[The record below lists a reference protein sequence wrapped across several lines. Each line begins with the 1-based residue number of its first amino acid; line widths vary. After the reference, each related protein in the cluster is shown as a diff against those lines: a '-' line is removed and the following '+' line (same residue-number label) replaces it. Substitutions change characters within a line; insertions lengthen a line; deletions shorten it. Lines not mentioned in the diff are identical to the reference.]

1 MALGRNGS
9 CFLCCGTAG
18 SCCTARKLDRHN
30 SANRYL
36 RGRWSAQVPPA
47 TKNAAN
53 GSWTL
58 FNERNQTVLQ
68 GTWSVRKTAGGWQ
81 GTWSARIKKGRTVSG
96 TWNAAMAD
104 FNGKTFEDMLKR
116 TARNKLGA
124 PGKVVARREIG
135 GFNGDRCAEGSPEIV
150 DCSVPKK

>member
-1 MALGRNGS
+1 MQKKWRLAVLVLVSYALAQQAPAVLHGS
-9 CFLCCGTAG
+9 WIATTGP
-18 SCCTARKLDRHN
+18 
-30 SANRYL
+30 NRYL
-36 RGRWSAQVPPA
+36 RGRWFAQVLPA

-116 TARNKLGA
+116 TAEKQ
-124 PGKVVARREIG
+124 IG
-135 GFNGDRCAEGSPEIV
+135 GSWQSGRAQGNWWLQR
-150 DCSVPKK
+150 